1 MTSLLGELRK
11 RNVFRAAAAYLA
23 VSWVLM
29 QLAEITFPA
38 LGFDDEAILVLIGL
52 LGIGFVP
59 AVALAWVIEITPE
72 GIKWER
78 DLDRSG
84 DLVRRTNRLLDRSII
99 VVLALGVAYLA
110 ADKFLL
116 APAREAANVEA
127 GIEAAREEGRIEA
140 LDHTFGEKSIAVL
153 PFINLSGDATQEYFS
168 DGMSEQLLDLLAQI
182 PELRVISR
190 TSTFAFKGKRVGMH
204 EIVEQLGVSHVL
216 EGSVRWSGDQVRVT
230 AQLIDARA
238 DAHLWSRT
246 FDRPIDDIF
255 AIQDEIAT
263 LVVQEL
269 KGTLLREAP
278 TVEHTDPEAFALY
291 LQARELSRGGTVEA
305 YEASSALFEQAVE
318 LDPGYASAWN
328 GIAVNAFK
336 QYSRGLRY
344 FDGGYEVARQAAQK
358 ALVADPGYAPALATL
373 GLIEM
378 EDSHDLNAAARYFER
393 ALALAPYDLEIIRHV
408 VVFLQGLGRL
418 DAAIALG
425 EYAVSRDP
433 VNAAHHAN
441 LGNSYRW
448 SGRFDEA
455 IAAYR
460 RALRLSPELGA
471 AHAFIGLCMLREG
484 RNAEAL
490 ETIRQEPFEP
500 YRLIGLTLAHDALGE
515 MDAADAALAQ
525 MIEKYAKEWA
535 YNVAYLHAAR
545 GRADAAF
552 EWLDRAVEYHDPGL
566 SLITV
571 EQQFASVHDDPRWA
585 AFLQRIGKSP
595 AQLEAIGFRADLP
608 D

>member
-78 DLDRSG
+78 DLDRNG
-84 DLVRRTNRLLDRSII
+84 ELVRRTNSLLDRSII

-116 APAREAANVEA
+116 APARDEARV
-127 GIEAAREEGRIEA
+127 EAAREKGRIEA
-140 LDHTFGEKSIAVL
+140 LDRSFGEKSIAVL
-153 PFINLSGDATQEYFS
+153 PFINLSGDPGQEYFS
-168 DGMSEQLLDLLAQI
+168 DGMSEQLLDLLTSI

-190 TSTFAFKGKRVGMH
+190 TSAFAFKGRPVGMQ

-216 EGSVRWSGDQVRVT
+216 EGSVRWSDDQVRVT

-255 AIQDEIAT
+255 AIQDEIAL
-263 LVVQEL
+263 LVVREL
-269 KGTLLREAP
+269 EGTLLRETP
-278 TVEHTDPEAFALY
+278 TVKPTEPEAFALF
-291 LQARELSRGGTVEA
+291 LQARELSRGGTTEA
-305 YEASSALFEQAVE
+305 YEASSALYRDA
-318 LDPGYASAWN
+318 LAIDPNYAAAWN
-328 GIAVNAFK
+328 GLAVNSFK
-336 QYSRGLRY
+336 QFSRGLRY
-344 FDGGYEVARQAAQK
+344 FEGGYDVAREAARK
-358 ALVADPGYAPALATL
+358 ALDADPDFAPALATL

-378 EDSHDLNAAARYFER
+378 EDTHDLEAAARHFER
-393 ALALAPYDLEIIRHV
+393 ALTLAPYDLEITRHA

-448 SGRFDEA
+448 SRRFADA

-471 AHAFIGLCMLREG
+471 AHAFIALCLLNEERAG
-484 RNAEAL
+484 EAL
-490 ETIRQEPFEP
+490 EIVRQEPFEP
-500 YRLIGLTLAHDALGE
+500 YRLIGLTLVQHALGDE
-515 MDAADAALAQ
+515 AAADAALEQ

-535 YNVAYLHAAR
+535 YNIAYLHAAR
-545 GRADAAF
+545 GEVDAAF
-552 EWLDRAVEYHDPGL
+552 EWLDRAVEYRDPGL

-571 EQQFASVHDDPRWA
+571 EEQFAPLHADPRWA
-585 AFLQRIGKSP
+585 AFLETLGKSP
-595 AQLEAIGFRADLP
+595 KQLDAVAFRVNLP